1 MIPHEGPQVKE
12 WLNGKCGQW
21 QMLNLQLWSMA
32 NIDEL
37 QMNNGKCWIANDELQ
52 MLSCNCARA
61 AKVANYNSDAQR
73 TVNNNVISNI

>member
-61 AKVANYNSDAQR
+61 VSYRPHRLPKQQQAPYY
-73 TVNNNVISNI
+73 

>member
-21 QMLNLQLWSMA
+21 QMLNLQLWPTA

-61 AKVANYNSDAQR
+61 NLEGCKNFSAFPGDITAQDG
-73 TVNNNVISNI
+73 S

>member
-21 QMLNLQLWSMA
+21 QMLNLQLWPTA

-61 AKVANYNSDAQR
+61 QKAC
-73 TVNNNVISNI
+73 